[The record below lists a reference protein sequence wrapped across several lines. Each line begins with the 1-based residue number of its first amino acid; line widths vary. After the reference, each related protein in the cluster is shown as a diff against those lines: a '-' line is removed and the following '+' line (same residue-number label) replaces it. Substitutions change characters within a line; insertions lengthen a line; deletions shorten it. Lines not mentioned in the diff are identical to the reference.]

1 MKFYKVILLFIF
13 QRRQLLAKMKNKK
26 IFKFLGESKAVI
38 VDQKDILNQKT
49 KKQYLILGFEKTVI
63 IIEKASTSILRT
75 IFPNK
80 NNIATFYI
88 SESIHTDQMI
98 SLDSTFLEEIQS
110 FNDKFIIIKQPKEI
124 NEIWSIIVSCISGY
138 L

>member
-1 MKFYKVILLFIF
+1 
-13 QRRQLLAKMKNKK
+13 MKNKK